1 MCGCPDPNYL
11 EYAPTRDCDITDSC
25 KTRIVFGCMDTSA
38 CNYDKNANFNL
49 QSLCCYPGYCNDRNI
64 AVVCP
69 SVSNFNEVKFYPN
82 PAQNQLTIEIAGVDN
97 QLINYTIYD
106 SFGTIKLNQ
115 DLGLFSGNF
124 IKQVDVS
131 SLNPG
136 LYLILLSVGNQIEK
150 KQFLKN

>member
-1 MCGCPDPNYL
+1 M
-11 EYAPTRDCDITDSC
+11 
-25 KTRIVFGCMDTSA
+25 
-38 CNYDKNANFNL
+38 
-49 QSLCCYPGYCNDRNI
+49 
-64 AVVCP
+64 
-69 SVSNFNEVKFYPN
+69 
-82 PAQNQLTIEIAGVDN
+82 DN